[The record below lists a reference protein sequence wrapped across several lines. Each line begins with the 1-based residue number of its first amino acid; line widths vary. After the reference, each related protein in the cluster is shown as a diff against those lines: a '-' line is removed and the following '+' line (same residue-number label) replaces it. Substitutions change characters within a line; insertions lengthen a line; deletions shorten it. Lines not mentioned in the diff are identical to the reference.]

1 MVATYYFKLLIE
13 NAAVIGQNGRNGG
26 GTGDTLSLE
35 VVYVQYS
42 SWRLIISANH
52 PAPWFF
58 SIHCICVKWVTQFKI
73 AQSKIGC
80 EFQVQSEIFLKILI
94 LFLNILN
101 YFTFDSCL

>member
-52 PAPWFF
+52 PAP
-58 SIHCICVKWVTQFKI
+58 
-73 AQSKIGC
+73 
-80 EFQVQSEIFLKILI
+80 
-94 LFLNILN
+94 
-101 YFTFDSCL
+101 